1 MEPLANPC
9 NECAWIRIFVER
21 ERELRRGAQLGRE
34 CLGWERRAP
43 SAPGIA
49 VQTSSA
55 GIVDI
60 VNSSYRST
68 ELSYG
73 NIVGMISYRE
83 GSAFSG
89 AFADVPGGKGKKI

>member
-1 MEPLANPC
+1 LAG
-9 NECAWIRIFVER
+9 NE
-21 ERELRRGAQLGRE
+21 ELLQLQGSQSRQ
-34 CLGWERRAP
+34 AP
-43 SAPGIA
+43 
-49 VQTSSA
+49 A

-68 ELSYG
+68 EMSYG

-89 AFADVPGGKGKKI
+89 AFADVPGGKGKRI